1 MDPQVHGAHGGTSVP
16 ASSSFM
22 PASLP
27 AAGGDYLQRSFTP
40 AESTATA
47 GGDLARANALADRNT
62 IVDMS
67 LRLGRFVLCVVAA
80 LAFAFGFALLTA
92 NKKTLTYVYENRLAA
107 NETLSTQASSVV
119 EDYNTL
125 FGYILF
131 AGGKVFEV
139 FCETLIF
146 PTLATYLHNCSLYP
160 GDQPA
165 RVHSAVKARSI
176 FWGLKTVIILMNV
189 GFTSVYV
196 GQTTLEPGVIPSR
209 RLAVSDGL
217 TTTLFQM
224 KPPSL
229 VDAQADVL
237 HSILR
242 TSVTGVTTPFEFEDT
257 CGWSNQDSNQQ
268 WGAWADDVDTTSV
281 SFSFPSHAWNA
292 ALLSSKTAAPTTAV
306 EVPLRD
312 YLDNHEKYGMSDDWD
327 PAELYSTFQQG
338 VSKLGLARASGDV
351 TLAPQSFDELVHV
364 VASELKTVLP
374 SNTRVGDLVVRLE
387 HRELAEDVRFTSLTL
402 SIPVEADNTGTTRCG
417 ASGCVYATSTSV
429 LEKLHMQ
436 PGVSIASY
444 DQDANSALVYSAG
457 NQYVQELGTPQA
469 PHEVLTLSMGK
480 LSWQLSPLHIRHD
493 AACADEGDQQCLGLS
508 LPFATGDGVLFVG
521 KDALA
526 TQHVTRPVALVTLHP
541 ATIPDMT
548 RPEDEVLTSW
558 HRLVSAANDMLVRP
572 SPTTDCTP
580 LVDAYL
586 THIETNHF
594 YLDGQSSQDV
604 YSAALF
610 YLLQR
615 GVPTSYADLMSR
627 RRLAPSAVMASSSS
641 GSGSGNGTAIATT
654 DIEVNVPTATA
665 LVTLAGCI
673 FIVLLMLCVV
683 YIPTSRVKL
692 SPDTTPAAQY
702 VQILTDDLYP
712 DVVHKKRLRFANGD
726 CLLFNEYIVDAIVLY
741 AKRDQ
746 TKKIYL

>member
-1 MDPQVHGAHGGTSVP
+1 
-16 ASSSFM
+16 M

-27 AAGGDYLQRSFTP
+27 AASGDYLQQSPTT
-40 AESTATA
+40 AEAA
-47 GGDLARANALADRNT
+47 GDMAHTNAVADRNT

-67 LRLGRFVLCVVAA
+67 LRLSRFVLCVVAA
-80 LAFAFGFALLTA
+80 LVFAFGFALLTS
-92 NKKTLTYVYENRLAA
+92 NKKTLTHVDESKLAA
-107 NETLSTQASSVV
+107 NETLSAKASSVV

-165 RVHSAVKARSI
+165 RVHSAVKARCI

-196 GQTTLEPGVIPSR
+196 GQATEGPGATSR
-209 RLAVSDGL
+209 RLVASDEM
-217 TTTLFQM
+217 TTTLIQT
-224 KPPSL
+224 
-229 VDAQADVL
+229 DAPLLINSETDALD
-237 HSILR
+237 SILR
-242 TSVTGVTTPFEFEDT
+242 TSVTGVTVPIEF
-257 CGWSNQDSNQQ
+257 QDSCKWLKENTNGEHQR
-268 WGAWADDVDTTSV
+268 WGAWSDDVDTTSV

-292 ALLSSKTAAPTTAV
+292 ALLSSKTAAPVNAM
-306 EVPLRD
+306 EIPFRD
-312 YLDNHEKYGMSDDWD
+312 YLANREKFAMTDDWD

-338 VSKLGLARASGDV
+338 TSKLGLASVSVGV
-351 TLAPQSFDELVHV
+351 SPSPHSFDDLVHI
-364 VASELKTVLP
+364 VASRLKAAMP
-374 SNTRVGDLVVRLE
+374 SNTQVGDLVLRLE
-387 HRELAEDVRFTSLTL
+387 HRELAEDVRFMSLTV
-402 SIPVEADNTGTTRCG
+402 STPVEPDSDSVGTTRCG
-417 ASGCVYATSTSV
+417 STGCVHATSTSV
-429 LEKLHMQ
+429 LDKLHMH
-436 PGVSIASY
+436 PGVSIATY
-444 DQDANSALVYSAG
+444 EHDDNSALVYSAG
-457 NQYVQELGTPQA
+457 NQYVQGLGASQT

-480 LSWQLSPLHIRHD
+480 LSWQISPLHIRHD
-493 AACADEGDQQCLGLS
+493 AACADDGDQQCLGLS
-508 LPFATGDGVLFVG
+508 LPFATGDGVLLVG

-526 TQHVTRPVALVTLHP
+526 TQHVTQPVALVTLHS
-541 ATIPDMT
+541 AAIPDMT
-548 RPEDEVLTSW
+548 QPGDEALTSW
-558 HRLVSAANDMLVRP
+558 HRLVSANGMLVRP
-572 SPTTDCTP
+572 SRTADCDP
-580 LVDAYL
+580 LVDSYL
-586 THIETNHF
+586 NHVETNHF
-594 YLDGQSSQDV
+594 YLDGQSSQDM

-610 YLLQR
+610 YLVQR

-627 RRLAPSAVMASSSS
+627 RRLALSAAMASSSS
-641 GSGSGNGTAIATT
+641 GSESLNGTAVATT

-673 FIVLLMLCVV
+673 FIVVLMLCVV
-683 YIPTSRVKL
+683 YLPTSRVKL

-726 CLLFNEYIVDAIVLY
+726 CLLFNEYIVDAIVLH

>member
-1 MDPQVHGAHGGTSVP
+1 MDPQPQGDGATSHS
-16 ASSSFM
+16 ASSFM
-22 PASLP
+22 PASPP
-27 AAGGDYLQRSFTP
+27 ASSGDYLQRSFTP
-40 AESTATA
+40 ADPAAA
-47 GGDLARANALADRNT
+47 GDMARTNALADRNT

-67 LRLGRFVLCVVAA
+67 LRLGRFVLCVAAA
-80 LAFAFGFALLTA
+80 LAFAFGFALLTS
-92 NKKTLTYVYENRLAA
+92 NKKTLTHVYESRLAA
-107 NETLSTQASSVV
+107 NETLSAEASSVV

-165 RVHSAVKARSI
+165 RVHSAVKARCI

-196 GQTTLEPGVIPSR
+196 GQTTEGPGATSR
-209 RLAVSDGL
+209 RLATSDEMVSALLQVETPLPMDSD
-217 TTTLFQM
+217 T
-224 KPPSL
+224 
-229 VDAQADVL
+229 DVL

-242 TSVTGVTTPFEFEDT
+242 TSVTGVTTPFEFDDT
-257 CGWSNQDSNQQ
+257 CHWSNQDNTDAHQQ

-292 ALLSSKTAAPTTAV
+292 ALLSGKMAAPTNAV
-306 EVPLRD
+306 EIPLRD
-312 YLDNHEKYGMSDDWD
+312 YLDNRPKYEMTDDWD
-327 PAELYSTFQQG
+327 PVELYSTFQQG
-338 VSKLGLARASGDV
+338 LSKLGLTSASVGATV
-351 TLAPQSFDELVHV
+351 TPQSFDDLVHV
-364 VASELKTVLP
+364 VATELKAVMP
-374 SNTRVGDLVVRLE
+374 SNTRIGDLVLRLE
-387 HRELAEDVRFTSLTL
+387 HRELAEDLRFTSLTL
-402 SIPVEADNTGTTRCG
+402 FIPVEPDSAGTTQYG
-417 ASGCVYATSTSV
+417 SSGCVYATSTSV
-429 LEKLHMQ
+429 LEELHTQ
-436 PGVSIASY
+436 PGVSIATY
-444 DQDANSALVYSAG
+444 EQDDNSALVYSAG
-457 NQYVQELGTPQA
+457 NQYVQDLGGAQS

-480 LSWQLSPLHIRHD
+480 LSWELSPLHIRHD
-493 AACADEGDQQCLGLS
+493 AACADDGGQQCLGLS
-508 LPFATGDGVLFVG
+508 LPFATGGGVLLVG

-526 TQHVTRPVALVTLHP
+526 TQHVTRPIALVTLHP

-548 RPEDEVLTSW
+548 RPGDEVLTSW
-558 HRLVSAANDMLVRP
+558 HRLVSANGMLVRP
-572 SPTTDCTP
+572 SSTTKCTP

-586 THIETNHF
+586 THIGTNHF
-594 YLDGQSSQDV
+594 YLDGQSSQEM

-615 GVPTSYADLMSR
+615 GVPTSYADVISR
-627 RRLAPSAVMASSSS
+627 RRLALSAVMASSS
-641 GSGSGNGTAIATT
+641 GSGLGNGTAIATT

-665 LVTLAGCI
+665 LVTLGGCI
-673 FIVLLMLCVV
+673 FIVALMLCVV
-683 YIPTSRVKL
+683 YLPTSRVKL

-726 CLLFNEYIVDAIVLY
+726 CLLFNEYVVNAIVLH

-746 TKKIYL
+746 TKKIHL

>member
-1 MDPQVHGAHGGTSVP
+1 MPPSPHLFGHENSPKHNFEP
-16 ASSSFM
+16 A
-22 PASLP
+22 
-27 AAGGDYLQRSFTP
+27 GDMTP
-40 AESTATA
+40 AKAS
-47 GGDLARANALADRNT
+47 DDRDT

-67 LRLGRFVLCVVAA
+67 LRLERFILFVGIA
-80 LAFAFGFALLTA
+80 LAFAFAFAILFLR
-92 NKKTLTYVYENRLAA
+92 KKTLTYVYESELASGD
-107 NETLSTQASSVV
+107 TLSSKASSVV
-119 EDYNTL
+119 EKYNTIS
-125 FGYILF
+125 GYMQFLVSSIF
-131 AGGKVFEV
+131 TVY
-139 FCETLIF
+139 CETLIF
-146 PTLATYLHNCSLYP
+146 PILTTYLHNCSLYP
-160 GDQPA
+160 GDEPA
-165 RVHSAVKARSI
+165 RVHSVNKERCI
-176 FWGLKTVIILMNV
+176 FWGLKTVLIIMNV

-196 GQTTLEPGVIPSR
+196 GNENPESTSR
-209 RLAVSDGL
+209 RLVTSDRL
-217 TTTLFQM
+217 TTTQLQM
-224 KPPSL
+224 EAPSP
-229 VDAQADVL
+229 VNAQADVL

-312 YLDNHEKYGMSDDWD
+312 YLDSHEKYGMTDDWD

-338 VSKLGLARASGDV
+338 ASKLGLASASVDV

-364 VASELKTVLP
+364 VASKLKTVLP

-402 SIPVEADNTGTTRCG
+402 SIPVEADNMGTTKCG

-444 DQDANSALVYSAG
+444 DEDANSALVYSAG

-508 LPFATGDGVLFVG
+508 LPFATGDGVLLVG

-541 ATIPDMT
+541 ATIPDMS
-548 RPEDEVLTSW
+548 RSEDEVLTSW
-558 HRLVSAANDMLVRP
+558 HRLVSVANDMLVRP
-572 SPTTDCTP
+572 SATTDCTP

-586 THIETNHF
+586 THIESNHF

-641 GSGSGNGTAIATT
+641 GSGSGNAASATT
-654 DIEVNVPTATA
+654 DIEVNVPTGMAVVS
-665 LVTLAGCI
+665 LSGCI
-673 FIVLLMLCVV
+673 FIVLLMMCVV
-683 YIPTSRVKL
+683 LLPTSRVKL

-712 DVVHKKRLRFANGD
+712 NLVHKKRLRFANGD
-726 CLLFNEYIVDAIVLY
+726 CLLFNEYVVDSIVLH
-741 AKRDQ
+741 ANRDQ